1 MAKKYSHGVKP
12 TSQINYEES
21 IKRMAE
27 KPMVK
32 YVRSATNITKP
43 ENASLLPQYQQKKEV
58 MHYDVPNR
66 EETDPNMVHYDA
78 KQPQYGTYTPKY
90 GYMNTKPVEPKSM
103 QTMHNMQPYQTMQGV
118 PMTYSGASM
127 SPTFNPSLNPNWK
140 SPKNPSSAMMTSNE
154 IK

>member
-1 MAKKYSHGVKP
+1 MAKKYSYGVKP
-12 TSQINYEES
+12 TSQINYEEM
-21 IKRMAE
+21 KKMAE

-43 ENASLLPQYQQKKEV
+43 EHQSILPQYQQKKEM

-66 EETDPNMVHYDA
+66 EETDPNVVHHDT
-78 KQPQYGTYTPKY
+78 KHPQYSNYTPKY
-90 GYMNTKPVEPKSM
+90 NYINTKPVESPKPIQSY
-103 QTMHNMQPYQTMQGV
+103 QPMQGM
-118 PMTYSGASM
+118 PMAYNGASM